1 VNVEVFAAIVSA
13 RLAEGAV
20 ILDHAT
26 PSDPDAAML
35 YGDPVVPEPVMV
47 MLDPAVIV
55 PAILTAWIAPLQPKP
70 TLNVKVSAFEAPEHE
85 GIDRAVGDP
94 LIEFALPMTVLA
106 ACEGNPVSA
115 TNAVA
120 VIAPEPVGASDAPV
134 PTSIAAVVFV
144 AEVIDEKAKLPP
156 PVALSTVPAMLRPLP
171 RVISV

>member
-1 VNVEVFAAIVSA
+1 
-13 RLAEGAV
+13 
-20 ILDHAT
+20 
-26 PSDPDAAML
+26 
-35 YGDPVVPEPVMV
+35 
-47 MLDPAVIV
+47 
-55 PAILTAWIAPLQPKP
+55 
-70 TLNVKVSAFEAPEHE
+70 
-85 GIDRAVGDP
+85 
-94 LIEFALPMTVLA
+94 MTVLA